1 MSGSGLLLAAK
12 TPKIKIRDKTTFEN
26 MVRAHQGA
34 IRNFLRRLTRDP
46 ALADD
51 LAQQC
56 FLKAY
61 EQRHRL
67 RDPKAAKSWLFQI
80 AYRRFVDY
88 IRKET
93 RRRGLSECVIEV
105 DPLIAPAGLKMD
117 IEQAMDSLPS
127 DCRAVVILCMA
138 HGMSHSEAASATGLP
153 LGTVKS
159 HMTRGKIKLRTF
171 LSAYQT
177 VK

>member
-1 MSGSGLLLAAK
+1 
-12 TPKIKIRDKTTFEN
+12 

-34 IRNFLRRLTRDP
+34 IRIFLRRLTREP

-51 LAQQC
+51 LAQIC

-61 EQRHRL
+61 EQRHKL
-67 RDPKAAKSWLFQI
+67 RNSKAAKPWLFQI
-80 AYRRFVDY
+80 AYRSFVDY
-88 IRKET
+88 SRKEA
-93 RRRGLSECVIEV
+93 RRRDLSEGHIE
-105 DPLIAPAGLKMD
+105 DAAPIAPEGLKMD
-117 IEQAMDSLPS
+117 IEQAMDALSPE
-127 DCRAVVILCMA
+127 CRAVVILCLA
-138 HGMSHSEAASATGLP
+138 NGLSHSEAAIAMDLP

-159 HMTRGKIKLRTF
+159 HVSRGKTKLRTF

>member
-1 MSGSGLLLAAK
+1 MLGSGSLLAAK
-12 TPKIKIRDKTTFEN
+12 TPKINIRDKATFEN
-26 MVRAHQGA
+26 LVRAHQGA
-34 IRNFLRRLTRDP
+34 IRNFLRRLTREP

-61 EQRHRL
+61 EQRHKL
-67 RDPKAAKSWLFQI
+67 RDPKVAKSWLFQI

-88 IRKET
+88 TRKDA
-93 RRRGLSECVIEV
+93 RRRGLSEGHIEAE
-105 DPLIAPAGLKMD
+105 PPIAPVGLKMD
-117 IEQAMDSLPS
+117 IEQAMDSLPT
-127 DCRAVVILCMA
+127 DCRAVVILCLA
-138 HGMSHSEAASATGLP
+138 HGMSHSEAAAAMGLP

-159 HMTRGKIKLRTF
+159 HVTRGKIKLRTF